1 MGDALNKIGA
11 MILPSAR
18 QFAIVFCSMLALT
31 AMTPDV
37 FSGDWPEHH
46 TVLKNSTSPD
56 GRLGILVVSRE
67 AGLNEDR
74 VGDNSTYLANLQTH
88 QTIGKI
94 EGVDYFEGQNHAG
107 LAAYWA
113 ADSKACVVQYDAR
126 YGWESVFVL
135 KLKNDGFEQID
146 LGKHIEAIQKRI
158 FDGYISGYYRF
169 TPDGKL
175 KVRALSYTNPKQFP
189 EEPTYNGLFQGTF
202 DLKSE
207 KWLSGDAR
215 KVKSNDWD
223 NLEGAYDDDFAK
235 HMIVVAE
242 GKDAPEGFTG
252 SVFRT
257 GGGKIR
263 RARQAIESSLLG
275 RAIDCGAKPFYKSE
289 TGASLLVEGARRR
302 QSDRG
307 EIPVDRKQ
315 NQGAAGFALVKS
327 NLPRARE
334 AF

>member
-1 MGDALNKIGA
+1 VGDALNKIGA
-11 MILPSAR
+11 MISPSAR
-18 QFAIVFCSMLALT
+18 QFVIVFCSMLALT

-37 FSGDWPEHH
+37 FSGDWPEDH

-56 GRLGILVVSRE
+56 GRLGVLVVSRE
-67 AGLNEDR
+67 AGLTDDR
-74 VGDNSTYLANLQTH
+74 AGDNSTYLANLQAH

-135 KLKNDGFEQID
+135 ILKNDGFEQID

-158 FDGYISGYYRF
+158 FDGYMSGYYRF

-215 KVKSNDWD
+215 KVKSDDWD
-223 NLEGAYDDDFAK
+223 NLERAYDDDFAK

-242 GKDAPEGFTG
+242 GKDAPEDFTG

-257 GGGKIR
+257 EDEKFDALDKQLNAVYQAVRLIVAPNR
-263 RARQAIESSLLG
+263 FAKVKQEQVTWLKTRDVAKAIEEKSQLTENRIETLQDLLW
-275 RAIDCGAKPFYKSE
+275 
-289 TGASLLVEGARRR
+289 
-302 QSDRG
+302 
-307 EIPVDRKQ
+307 
-315 NQGAAGFALVKS
+315 
-327 NLPRARE
+327 
-334 AF
+334 